1 MSSSGFVNLPAPFT
15 QLLLLALALV
25 AGWATHLVAFK
36 LLKQINKRKP
46 TAFLASLIS
55 HLAKPA
61 GYALPLLFILIV
73 LGGEIFSGQPYLAL
87 AKIGQVVFIMTLAW
101 VFIKCEDVFED
112 VIRDTFDLTKTD
124 NIRERTIHTQ
134 MNYIRKILILVI
146 VIIAAGLILMNFE
159 SVRKIGSTLLT
170 SAGVAGI
177 IIGMAAQNTIKNLL
191 AGLQIAF
198 TQPIRYDD
206 VVIVENEWG
215 WIEDITLTYVVVRIW
230 DLRRLVLP
238 LNYFIEHPFQN
249 WTKTNADILG
259 TVFLYVDYTL
269 PLEPLREELK
279 RFVATRD
286 EWDKKVVGL
295 QVTNATDKGI
305 EVRALVSAAD
315 SGKAWNLRCA
325 LREHLITFIQKNYPQ
340 CLIKIRVENSP
351 DKPIVASD
359 QKISG

>member
-1 MSSSGFVNLPAPFT
+1 MPSTGFDNLPAPFT
-15 QLLLLALALV
+15 QLLLLTLALI
-25 AGWATHLVAFK
+25 AGWAIHLIVFK

-46 TAFLASLIS
+46 TVFLASLIT
-55 HLAKPA
+55 HLSKPA
-61 GYALPLLFILIV
+61 RYALPLLLVLIV
-73 LGGEIFSGQPYLAL
+73 LGGGMFSGQAYMAL
-87 AKIGQVVFIMTLAW
+87 AKIGQVFFIMTLAW
-101 VFIKCEDVFED
+101 VFIKCEDIFED
-112 VIRDTFDLTKTD
+112 VIRDAFDLTKSN

-134 MNYIRKILILVI
+134 MNYIRKLMILVV

-177 IIGMAAQNTIKNLL
+177 IIGMAAQNSIKNLL

-259 TVFLYVDYTL
+259 TVFLHADYTL
-269 PLEPLREELK
+269 PLEPVREELK
-279 RFVATRD
+279 RFVATRE

-305 EVRALVSAAD
+305 ELRALVSAAD

-351 DKPIVASD
+351 ANPIGVSA
-359 QKISG
+359 QKVS